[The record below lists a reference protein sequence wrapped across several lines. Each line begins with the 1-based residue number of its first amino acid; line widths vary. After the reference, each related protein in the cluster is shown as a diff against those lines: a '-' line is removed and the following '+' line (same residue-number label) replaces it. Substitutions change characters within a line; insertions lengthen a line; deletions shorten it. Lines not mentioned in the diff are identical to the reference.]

1 MSRRTPVSLWNLRQ
15 LDGLRR
21 WLYRRPEDQ
30 KLIWFQKNQW
40 SFDLLIFCKGAASH
54 QGSRKFRAVAVARS
68 LAVVIAAC
76 AMVTTVAAQ
85 EARRYINPRTAAD
98 ATLPPFSGAVQV
110 GNTLY
115 LSGDIGLEA
124 GNKVPATAEEEARL
138 LMESI
143 QRTLK
148 TAGYTMDDLVTVT
161 VYCSDVK
168 HYVAFNNVYRT
179 YFKKE
184 FPARAFIGAGTL
196 LYNARFEMQGI
207 AVKR

>member
-1 MSRRTPVSLWNLRQ
+1 MSRIRFSALLVASL
-15 LDGLRR
+15 
-21 WLYRRPEDQ
+21 
-30 KLIWFQKNQW
+30 F
-40 SFDLLIFCKGAASH
+40 F
-54 QGSRKFRAVAVARS
+54 VAP
-68 LAVVIAAC
+68 
-76 AMVTTVAAQ
+76 TNAQ
-85 EARRYINPRTAAD
+85 EARRYTNPRTAAD

-168 HYVAFNNVYRT
+168 HYDAFNKVYRT

-196 LYNARFEMQGI
+196 LFNARFEMQGI